1 MDPEVVGAFLL
12 KFMHPKWR
20 IVVSVV
26 SGVCCVLVLGLW
38 ALSFSRPTTI
48 ARHVDNSRDAPNQHE
63 LMKVSNTQG
72 MLRAFWYATPT
83 APVSEATNADGQRS
97 FSRAIIKWRS
107 SDAGFEVHAS
117 HLFLAIVL
125 GAICALPWASRFQN
139 SRRTVLGYAAVI
151 SLAVCL
157 IGYDFWASGP
167 W

>member
-1 MDPEVVGAFLL
+1 
-12 KFMHPKWR
+12 MHPKTR

-26 SGVCCVLVLGLW
+26 SGICCVLMLVLW

-48 ARHVDNSRDAPNQHE
+48 ARSVGDSRNAPNRYQ
-63 LMKVSNTQG
+63 LTKVSNIKG
-72 MLRAFWYATPT
+72 MLRVFRYSTPM
-83 APVSEATNADGQRS
+83 APVSEATNADGTRS
-97 FSRAIIKWRS
+97 FSRSLIRWQY

-125 GAICALPWASRFQN
+125 GVVCALPWASQFQY

-151 SLAVCL
+151 SFAVCL
-157 IGYDFWASGP
+157 IGYDFWASKP